1 MINMKYKYMIIYYI
15 MYIYYSYV
23 LLIYF
28 IYIIKYVIDI
38 FIYI

>member
-15 MYIYYSYV
+15 VYIYYSYA

>member
-15 MYIYYSYV
+15 VYIYYSYE

-28 IYIIKYVIDI
+28 TYIL
-38 FIYI
+38 